1 MFLFSMMFTIML
13 AMSSCSAEETELS
26 ETIAVN
32 QINSLTIKK
41 LQEYNEVMMA
51 QKPHTRAINGKGRIA
66 CADIYGAIRGMNAG
80 RKLAAIVG
88 LTTGGTGSIATIVGC
103 GILRGA
109 LSSYQVYRSL
119 NRFPVIIC
127 FYRKSV
133 YRSLNRFPVKTD
145 DFFNYSLNLINHNV
159 KSDTMN
165 FYRSYIYE
173 PKLQGIKLP
182 SKCKDL
188 QAVGYMHNQLILGY
202 YYANPS
208 PQAAMVKKH
217 LDPLDNWTPPT
228 LSDKTKILS
237 VLNGKDFKSEVD
249 KEMVILNSFVK
260 NGQFDVDNYMKANPI
275 GDVKVENAIKEYFKL
290 FTTYPENVDDLV
302 KITNDYIEIIETGNE
317 FTEDEKAMIYAGLMV
332 SIYSPQIWNGFE

>member
-1 MFLFSMMFTIML
+1 
-13 AMSSCSAEETELS
+13 MSSCSAEETELS

-51 QKPHTRAINGKGRIA
+51 QKPHTRAINGKGWIA
-66 CADIYGAIRGMNAG
+66 CADVYGAIRGMNAG

-119 NRFPVIIC
+119 NRFPV
-127 FYRKSV
+127 
-133 YRSLNRFPVKTD
+133 KTD
-145 DFFNYSLNLINHNV
+145 DFFNYSLNLINQNV

-165 FYRSYIYE
+165 FYRRYVYE

-182 SKCKDL
+182 SKFKDL

-202 YYANPS
+202 DYANPS

-249 KEMVILNSFVK
+249 KEMVILNSFVR

-275 GDVKVENAIKEYFKL
+275 GDVKVENAINEYFKL

>member
-1 MFLFSMMFTIML
+1 MKKIIFLFSMMFTIML

-26 ETIAVN
+26 GTIAVN

-51 QKPHTRAINGKGRIA
+51 QKPHTRAINGKGWIA
-66 CADIYGAIRGMNAG
+66 CADVYGAIRGMNAG

-119 NRFPVIIC
+119 NRFPV
-127 FYRKSV
+127 
-133 YRSLNRFPVKTD
+133 KTD
-145 DFFNYSLNLINHNV
+145 DFFNYSLNLINQNV

-165 FYRSYIYE
+165 FYRRYVYE

-182 SKCKDL
+182 SKFKDL
-188 QAVGYMHNQLILGY
+188 QAVGYMHNQLVLGY
-202 YYANPS
+202 DYANPS

-249 KEMVILNSFVK
+249 KEMVILNSFVR

-275 GDVKVENAIKEYFKL
+275 GDVKVENAINEYFKL

>member
-1 MFLFSMMFTIML
+1 MKKIIFLFSMMFTIML
-13 AMSSCSAEETELS
+13 AMSSCSTEETELS
-26 ETIAVN
+26 ETVAVN

-51 QKPHTRAINGKGRIA
+51 QKPHTRAINGKGKIA
-66 CADIYGAIRGMNAG
+66 CADVYGAIRGMKDG

-109 LSSYQVYRSL
+109 LSSYE
-119 NRFPVIIC
+119 
-127 FYRKSV
+127 V

-145 DFFNYSLNLINHNV
+145 DFFNYSLNLINQNV

-165 FYRSYIYE
+165 FYRRYVYE

-182 SKCKDL
+182 SKFKDL

-202 YYANPS
+202 DYANPS

-249 KEMVILNSFVK
+249 KEMVILNSFVR

-290 FTTYPENVDDLV
+290 FTNYPENVDDLV
-302 KITNDYIEIIETGNE
+302 KITNDYIEIIESGNE

>member
-1 MFLFSMMFTIML
+1 MKKIMFLFSMMFTIML

-41 LQEYNEVMMA
+41 LQEYNEVLMA

-66 CADIYGAIRGMNAG
+66 CADIFGAIRGIRTG
-80 RKLAAIVG
+80 RKLATIVG
-88 LTTGGTGSIATIVGC
+88 LTTGGTGSVATIVGC
-103 GILRGA
+103 GILYGA
-109 LSSYQVYRSL
+109 RSSYE
-119 NRFPVIIC
+119 
-127 FYRKSV
+127 V

-145 DFFNYSLNLINHNV
+145 DFFNYSLNLINQNV

-165 FYRSYIYE
+165 FYKRYVYE
-173 PKLQGIKLP
+173 PKLQRIKLP
-182 SKCKDL
+182 SKFKDL

-202 YYANPS
+202 DYANPS

-217 LDPLDNWTPPT
+217 QDPLDNWTPPT

-249 KEMVILNSFVK
+249 KEMVLS
-260 NGQFDVDNYMKANPI
+260 G
-275 GDVKVENAIKEYFKL
+275 
-290 FTTYPENVDDLV
+290 
-302 KITNDYIEIIETGNE
+302 
-317 FTEDEKAMIYAGLMV
+317 MV
-332 SIYSPQIWNGFE
+332 SLMWITT

>member
-1 MFLFSMMFTIML
+1 MKKIMFLFSMMFTIML

-119 NRFPVIIC
+119 NRFPV
-127 FYRKSV
+127 
-133 YRSLNRFPVKTD
+133 KTD
-145 DFFNYSLNLINHNV
+145 DFFNYSLNLINQNV

-165 FYRSYIYE
+165 FYRRYVYE
-173 PKLQGIKLP
+173 PKLQRIKLP
-182 SKCKDL
+182 LKFKDL

-202 YYANPS
+202 DYANPS

-217 LDPLDNWTPPT
+217 QDPLDNWTPPT

-249 KEMVILNSFVK
+249 KEMVILNSFVR

-290 FTTYPENVDDLV
+290 FTNYPENVDDLV
-302 KITNDYIEIIETGNE
+302 KITNDYIEIIESGNE

>member
-1 MFLFSMMFTIML
+1 MKKIMFLFSMMFTIML
-13 AMSSCSAEETELS
+13 AMSSCSTEETELS

-41 LQEYNEVMMA
+41 LQEYNQVMMA
-51 QKPHTRAINGKGRIA
+51 QKPQTRAVKGKGWIA
-66 CADIYGAIRGMNAG
+66 CADVYGAIRGMNDGSKFASMIG
-80 RKLAAIVG
+80 LA
-88 LTTGGTGSIATIVGC
+88 TGGTGSIATIVGC

-109 LSSYQVYRSL
+109 LSSYQVYL
-119 NRFPVIIC
+119 
-127 FYRKSV
+127 
-133 YRSLNRFPVKTD
+133 SLNRFPVKTD
-145 DFFNYSLNLINHNV
+145 DFFNYSLNLINQNV

-165 FYRSYIYE
+165 FYRRYVYE

-182 SKCKDL
+182 SKFKDL

-202 YYANPS
+202 DYANPS

-217 LDPLDNWTPPT
+217 QDPLDNWTPPT

-249 KEMVILNSFVK
+249 KEMVILNSFVR

-275 GDVKVENAIKEYFKL
+275 GDVKVENAIKEYFEL

-332 SIYSPQIWNGFE
+332 SIYSPQIWNGFK

>member
-1 MFLFSMMFTIML
+1 MKKIMFLFSMMFTIML

-51 QKPHTRAINGKGRIA
+51 QKPQTRAVKGKGWIA
-66 CADIYGAIRGMNAG
+66 CADVYGAIRGMNDGSKFASMIG
-80 RKLAAIVG
+80 LA
-88 LTTGGTGSIATIVGC
+88 TGGTGSIATIVGC

-109 LSSYQVYRSL
+109 LSSYQVYL
-119 NRFPVIIC
+119 
-127 FYRKSV
+127 
-133 YRSLNRFPVKTD
+133 SLNRFPVKTD
-145 DFFNYSLNLINHNV
+145 DFFNYSLNLINQNV

-165 FYRSYIYE
+165 FYRRYVYE

-182 SKCKDL
+182 SKFKDL

-202 YYANPS
+202 DYANPS

-249 KEMVILNSFVK
+249 KEMVILNSFVR

-275 GDVKVENAIKEYFKL
+275 GDVKVENAIKEYFEL

-332 SIYSPQIWNGFE
+332 SIYSPQIWNGFK

>member
-1 MFLFSMMFTIML
+1 MKKIMFLFSMMFAIML
-13 AMSSCSAEETELS
+13 AMSSCSAEEPELS

-32 QINSLTIKK
+32 QINSLTLKK

-51 QKPHTRAINGKGRIA
+51 QKPHTRAINGKGWIA
-66 CADIYGAIRGMNAG
+66 CADVYGAIRGIKTG

-88 LTTGGTGSIATIVGC
+88 LTTGGTGSVATIVGC
-103 GILRGA
+103 GILYGA
-109 LSSYQVYRSL
+109 RSSYEVYRSL
-119 NRFPVIIC
+119 NR
-127 FYRKSV
+127 Y
-133 YRSLNRFPVKTD
+133 PVKTD
-145 DFFNYSLNLINHNV
+145 DFFNYSLNLINQNV

-165 FYRSYIYE
+165 FYKRYVYE

-182 SKCKDL
+182 SKFNAL

-202 YYANPS
+202 DYANPS

-249 KEMVILNSFVK
+249 KQMVILNSFVR

-302 KITNDYIEIIETGNE
+302 KITNDYIEIIESGNE

>member
-1 MFLFSMMFTIML
+1 MKKIMFLFSMMFTIML

-51 QKPHTRAINGKGRIA
+51 QKPHTRAINGKGWIA
-66 CADIYGAIRGMNAG
+66 CADVYGAIRGMNAG

-119 NRFPVIIC
+119 NRFPV
-127 FYRKSV
+127 
-133 YRSLNRFPVKTD
+133 KTD
-145 DFFNYSLNLINHNV
+145 DFFNYSLNLINQNV

-165 FYRSYIYE
+165 FYRRYVYE

-182 SKCKDL
+182 SKFKDL

-202 YYANPS
+202 DYANPS

-249 KEMVILNSFVK
+249 KEMVILNSFVR

-275 GDVKVENAIKEYFKL
+275 GDVKVENAINEYFKL

>member
-1 MFLFSMMFTIML
+1 MKKIIFLFSMMFTIML

-51 QKPHTRAINGKGRIA
+51 QEPHTRAINGKGWIA
-66 CADIYGAIRGMNAG
+66 CADVYGAIRGMNAG

-119 NRFPVIIC
+119 NRFPV
-127 FYRKSV
+127 
-133 YRSLNRFPVKTD
+133 KTD
-145 DFFNYSLNLINHNV
+145 DFFNYSLNLINQNV

-165 FYRSYIYE
+165 FYRRYVYE

-182 SKCKDL
+182 SKFKDL

-202 YYANPS
+202 DYANPS

-249 KEMVILNSFVK
+249 KEMVILNSFVR

-275 GDVKVENAIKEYFKL
+275 GDVKVENAINEYFKL

>member
-1 MFLFSMMFTIML
+1 MKKIIFLFSMMFTIML

-51 QKPHTRAINGKGRIA
+51 QKPHTRAINGKGWIA
-66 CADIYGAIRGMNAG
+66 CADVYGAIRGMNAG

-109 LSSYQVYRSL
+109 LSSYE
-119 NRFPVIIC
+119 
-127 FYRKSV
+127 V

-145 DFFNYSLNLINHNV
+145 DFFNYSLNLINQNV

-165 FYRSYIYE
+165 FYRRYVYE

-182 SKCKDL
+182 SKFKDL

-202 YYANPS
+202 DYANPS

-249 KEMVILNSFVK
+249 KEMVILNSFVR

-275 GDVKVENAIKEYFKL
+275 GDVKVENAINEYFKL

>member
-1 MFLFSMMFTIML
+1 MKKIMFLFSMMFTIML
-13 AMSSCSAEETELS
+13 AMSSCSTEETELS

-41 LQEYNEVMMA
+41 LQEYNQVMMA
-51 QKPHTRAINGKGRIA
+51 QKPQTRAVKGKGWIA
-66 CADIYGAIRGMNAG
+66 CADVYGAIRGMNDGSKFASMIG
-80 RKLAAIVG
+80 LA
-88 LTTGGTGSIATIVGC
+88 TGGTGSIATIVGC

-109 LSSYQVYRSL
+109 LSSYQVYL
-119 NRFPVIIC
+119 
-127 FYRKSV
+127 
-133 YRSLNRFPVKTD
+133 SLNRFPVKTD
-145 DFFNYSLNLINHNV
+145 DFFNYSLNLINQNV

-165 FYRSYIYE
+165 FYRRYVYE

-182 SKCKDL
+182 SKFKDL

-202 YYANPS
+202 DYANPS

-249 KEMVILNSFVK
+249 KEMVILNSFVR

-275 GDVKVENAIKEYFKL
+275 GDVKVENAIKEYFEL

>member
-1 MFLFSMMFTIML
+1 MKKIMFLFSMMFTIML
-13 AMSSCSAEETELS
+13 AMSSCSTEETDLS

-32 QINSLTIKK
+32 QINSLAIKK
-41 LQEYNEVMMA
+41 LQEYNEVLMA

-119 NRFPVIIC
+119 NRFPV
-127 FYRKSV
+127 
-133 YRSLNRFPVKTD
+133 KTD
-145 DFFNYSLNLINHNV
+145 DFFNYSLNLINQNV

-165 FYRSYIYE
+165 FYRRYVYE

-182 SKCKDL
+182 SKFKDL

-202 YYANPS
+202 DYANPS

-249 KEMVILNSFVK
+249 KEMVILNSFVR

-275 GDVKVENAIKEYFKL
+275 GDVKVENAIKEYFEL

-332 SIYSPQIWNGFE
+332 SIYSPQIWNGFK

>member
-119 NRFPVIIC
+119 NRFPV
-127 FYRKSV
+127 
-133 YRSLNRFPVKTD
+133 KTD
-145 DFFNYSLNLINHNV
+145 DFFNYSLNLINQNV

-165 FYRSYIYE
+165 FYRRYVYE

-182 SKCKDL
+182 SKFKDL

-202 YYANPS
+202 DYANPS

-249 KEMVILNSFVK
+249 KEMVILNSFVR

-290 FTTYPENVDDLV
+290 FTNYPENVDDLV
-302 KITNDYIEIIETGNE
+302 KITNDYIEIIESGNE

>member
-1 MFLFSMMFTIML
+1 MKKNIFLFSMMFTIML

-51 QKPHTRAINGKGRIA
+51 QKPHTRAINGKGWIA
-66 CADIYGAIRGMNAG
+66 CADVYGAIRGMNAG

-119 NRFPVIIC
+119 NRFPV
-127 FYRKSV
+127 
-133 YRSLNRFPVKTD
+133 KTD
-145 DFFNYSLNLINHNV
+145 DFFNYSLNLINQNV

-165 FYRSYIYE
+165 FYRRYVYE

-182 SKCKDL
+182 SKFKDL

-202 YYANPS
+202 DYANPS

-249 KEMVILNSFVK
+249 KEMVILNSFVR

-275 GDVKVENAIKEYFKL
+275 GDVKVENAINEYFKL

>member
-1 MFLFSMMFTIML
+1 MKKIIFLFSMMFTIML

-26 ETIAVN
+26 GTIAVN

-51 QKPHTRAINGKGRIA
+51 QKPHTRAINGKGWIA
-66 CADIYGAIRGMNAG
+66 CADVYGAIRGMNAG

-119 NRFPVIIC
+119 NRFPV
-127 FYRKSV
+127 
-133 YRSLNRFPVKTD
+133 KTD
-145 DFFNYSLNLINHNV
+145 DFFNYSLNLINQNV

-165 FYRSYIYE
+165 FYRRYVYE

-182 SKCKDL
+182 SKFKDL

-202 YYANPS
+202 DYANPS

-217 LDPLDNWTPPT
+217 QDPLDNWTPPT

-249 KEMVILNSFVK
+249 KEMVILNSFVR

-302 KITNDYIEIIETGNE
+302 KITNDYIEIIESGNE

>member
-1 MFLFSMMFTIML
+1 MKKIMFLFSMMFAIML

-26 ETIAVN
+26 ETVAVN

-119 NRFPVIIC
+119 NRFPV
-127 FYRKSV
+127 
-133 YRSLNRFPVKTD
+133 KTD
-145 DFFNYSLNLINHNV
+145 DFFNYSLNLINQNV

-165 FYRSYIYE
+165 FYRRYVYE

-182 SKCKDL
+182 SKFKDL

-202 YYANPS
+202 DYANPS

>member
-119 NRFPVIIC
+119 NRFPV
-127 FYRKSV
+127 
-133 YRSLNRFPVKTD
+133 KTD
-145 DFFNYSLNLINHNV
+145 DFFNYSLNLINQNV

-165 FYRSYIYE
+165 FYRRYVYE

-182 SKCKDL
+182 SKFKDL

-202 YYANPS
+202 DYANPS

-217 LDPLDNWTPPT
+217 QDPLDNWTPPT

-249 KEMVILNSFVK
+249 KEMVILNSFVR

-290 FTTYPENVDDLV
+290 FTNYPENVDDLV

>member
-1 MFLFSMMFTIML
+1 MKKIMFLFSMMFTIML
-13 AMSSCSAEETELS
+13 AMSSCSTEETELS

-41 LQEYNEVMMA
+41 LQEYNQVMMA
-51 QKPHTRAINGKGRIA
+51 QKPQTRAVKGKGWIA
-66 CADIYGAIRGMNAG
+66 CADVYGAIRGMNDGSKFASMIG
-80 RKLAAIVG
+80 LA
-88 LTTGGTGSIATIVGC
+88 TGGTGSIATIVGC

-109 LSSYQVYRSL
+109 LSSYQVYL
-119 NRFPVIIC
+119 
-127 FYRKSV
+127 
-133 YRSLNRFPVKTD
+133 SLNRFPVKTD
-145 DFFNYSLNLINHNV
+145 DFFNYSLNLINQNV

-165 FYRSYIYE
+165 FYRRYVYE

-182 SKCKDL
+182 SKFKDL

-202 YYANPS
+202 DYANPS

-249 KEMVILNSFVK
+249 KEMVILNSFVR

-290 FTTYPENVDDLV
+290 FTNYPENVDDLV
-302 KITNDYIEIIETGNE
+302 KITNDYIEIIESGNE

>member
-1 MFLFSMMFTIML
+1 MKKIIFLFSMMFTIML
-13 AMSSCSAEETELS
+13 AMSSCSAEGTELS
-26 ETIAVN
+26 GTIAVN

-51 QKPHTRAINGKGRIA
+51 QKPHTRAINGKGWIA
-66 CADIYGAIRGMNAG
+66 CADVYGAIRGMNAG

-119 NRFPVIIC
+119 NRFPV
-127 FYRKSV
+127 
-133 YRSLNRFPVKTD
+133 KTD
-145 DFFNYSLNLINHNV
+145 DFFNYSLNLINQNV

-165 FYRSYIYE
+165 FYRRYVYE

-182 SKCKDL
+182 SKFKDL

-202 YYANPS
+202 DYANPS

-217 LDPLDNWTPPT
+217 LDPLDNWTAPT

-249 KEMVILNSFVK
+249 KEMVILNSFVR

-275 GDVKVENAIKEYFKL
+275 GDVKVENAINEYFKL

>member
-119 NRFPVIIC
+119 NRFPV
-127 FYRKSV
+127 
-133 YRSLNRFPVKTD
+133 KTD
-145 DFFNYSLNLINHNV
+145 DFFNYSLNLINQNV

-165 FYRSYIYE
+165 FYRRYVYE

-182 SKCKDL
+182 SKFKDL

-202 YYANPS
+202 DYANPS

-302 KITNDYIEIIETGNE
+302 KITNDYIEIIESGNE

>member
-26 ETIAVN
+26 ETVAVN

-51 QKPHTRAINGKGRIA
+51 QKPHTRAINGKGWIA
-66 CADIYGAIRGMNAG
+66 CADVYGAIRGMKDG

-119 NRFPVIIC
+119 NRFPV
-127 FYRKSV
+127 
-133 YRSLNRFPVKTD
+133 KTD
-145 DFFNYSLNLINHNV
+145 DFFNYSLNLINQNV

-165 FYRSYIYE
+165 FYRRYVYE

-182 SKCKDL
+182 SKFKDL

-202 YYANPS
+202 DYANPS

>member
-1 MFLFSMMFTIML
+1 MKKIIFLFSMMFTIML

-26 ETIAVN
+26 GTIAVN

-51 QKPHTRAINGKGRIA
+51 QKPHTRAINGKGWIA
-66 CADIYGAIRGMNAG
+66 CADVYGAIRGMNAG

-119 NRFPVIIC
+119 NRFPV
-127 FYRKSV
+127 
-133 YRSLNRFPVKTD
+133 KTD
-145 DFFNYSLNLINHNV
+145 DFFNYSLNLINQNV

-165 FYRSYIYE
+165 FYRRYVYE

-182 SKCKDL
+182 SKFKDL

-202 YYANPS
+202 DYANPS

-249 KEMVILNSFVK
+249 KEMVILNSFVR

-275 GDVKVENAIKEYFKL
+275 GDVKVENAINEYFKL

>member
-1 MFLFSMMFTIML
+1 MKKIIFLFSMMFTIML

-51 QKPHTRAINGKGRIA
+51 QKPHTRAINGKGWIA
-66 CADIYGAIRGMNAG
+66 CADVYGAIRGMNAG

-88 LTTGGTGSIATIVGC
+88 LTTGGTGAIATIVGC

-119 NRFPVIIC
+119 NRFPV
-127 FYRKSV
+127 
-133 YRSLNRFPVKTD
+133 KTD
-145 DFFNYSLNLINHNV
+145 DFFNYSLNLINQNV

-165 FYRSYIYE
+165 FYRRYVYE

-182 SKCKDL
+182 SKFKDL

-202 YYANPS
+202 DYANPS

-249 KEMVILNSFVK
+249 KEMVILNSFVR

-275 GDVKVENAIKEYFKL
+275 GDVKVENAINEYFKL